1 MTRRDL
7 YERMNGFDERFVFDF
22 NDTDY
27 CLRLRREGYRVVF
40 TPHAEM
46 YHLESATVPDRIWNS
61 RDLDDMRKTW
71 ADVCERDP
79 YYNPHLTRD
88 FPDYRVRV

>member
-1 MTRRDL
+1 
-7 YERMNGFDERFVFDF
+7 
-22 NDTDY
+22 
-27 CLRLRREGYRVVF
+27 
-40 TPHAEM
+40 M